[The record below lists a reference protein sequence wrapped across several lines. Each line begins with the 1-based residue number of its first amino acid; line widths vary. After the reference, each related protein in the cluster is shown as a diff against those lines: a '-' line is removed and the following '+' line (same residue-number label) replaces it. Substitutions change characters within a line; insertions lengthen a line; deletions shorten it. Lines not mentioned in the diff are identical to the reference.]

1 MGKTLLKNVVLAKIN
16 VFIKIDFPYNDICL
30 AHIFCIWFSIFL
42 KLFCQLRRIV
52 SCKSSE
58 NVYLGFQY
66 IGIVLYL
73 DTCFMFLYIGSLVRV
88 Y

>member
-30 AHIFCIWFSIFL
+30 AHIFWIWFSIFV
-42 KLFCQLRRIV
+42 KVFYQLRRIV

-58 NVYLGFQY
+58 KCIPRISMYWY
-66 IGIVLYL
+66 CSI
-73 DTCFMFLYIGSLVRV
+73 S
-88 Y
+88 